1 MRNEH
6 REIDIESLMSA
17 VESLSNEEKILLEA
31 KEIEREFIIKLI
43 NVRKE
48 KGITQKELAKK
59 TGLTLQVISTIEQ
72 CGRRPT
78 LTNLIRY
85 LIGLDLDINKIFNDI
100 GYGKC
105 DPEQWYGR

>member
-6 REIDIESLMSA
+6 REIDIESLMRA
-17 VESLSNEEKILLEA
+17 VESLSNEEKILLDA
-31 KEIEREFIIKLI
+31 KEVEREFIIKLI
-43 NVRKE
+43 SVRKD

-59 TGLTLQVISTIEQ
+59 TGLTQQVISTIEQ

-85 LIGLDLDINKIFNDI
+85 LIGLDLDINKIFNLSI
-100 GYGKC
+100 
-105 DPEQWYGR
+105 

>member
-59 TGLTLQVISTIEQ
+59 TGLTQQVISTIEQ

-85 LIGLDLDINKIFNDI
+85 LIGLDLYINNIFNLTI
-100 GYGKC
+100 
-105 DPEQWYGR
+105 

>member
-6 REIDIESLMSA
+6 IEIDIESLMKA

-31 KEIEREFIIKLI
+31 KEIERAFIIKLI
-43 NVRKE
+43 SVRKE

-59 TGLTLQVISTIEQ
+59 TGLTQQVISTIEQ

-78 LTNLIRY
+78 LTNLIR
-85 LIGLDLDINKIFNDI
+85 
-100 GYGKC
+100 
-105 DPEQWYGR
+105 

>member
-6 REIDIESLMSA
+6 IEIDIESLMKA

-31 KEIEREFIIKLI
+31 KEIERAFIIKLI
-43 NVRKE
+43 SVRKE

-59 TGLTLQVISTIEQ
+59 TGLTQQVISTIEQ

-85 LIGLDLDINKIFNDI
+85 LMGLDLDINKNFNSTI
-100 GYGKC
+100 
-105 DPEQWYGR
+105 

>member
-6 REIDIESLMSA
+6 IEIDIESLMKA

-31 KEIEREFIIKLI
+31 KEIERAFIIKLI
-43 NVRKE
+43 SVRKE

-59 TGLTLQVISTIEQ
+59 TGLTQQVISTIEQ

-85 LIGLDLDINKIFNDI
+85 LMWLDLDINKIFN
-100 GYGKC
+100 
-105 DPEQWYGR
+105 

>member
-48 KGITQKELAKK
+48 KGITQKEVAKK
-59 TGLTLQVISTIEQ
+59 TGLTQQVISTIEQ

-85 LIGLDLDINKIFNDI
+85 LIGLDLDINKIFNLTI
-100 GYGKC
+100 
-105 DPEQWYGR
+105 

>member
-17 VESLSNEEKILLEA
+17 VELLSNEEKILLEA

-43 NVRKE
+43 SVRKD
-48 KGITQKELAKK
+48 KGITQKELARK
-59 TGLTLQVISTIEQ
+59 TGLTQQVISTIEQ

-85 LIGLDLDINKIFNDI
+85 LIGLDLDINKIFNLSI
-100 GYGKC
+100 
-105 DPEQWYGR
+105 

>member
-6 REIDIESLMSA
+6 IEIDIESLMKA

-31 KEIEREFIIKLI
+31 KEIERAFIIKLI
-43 NVRKE
+43 SVRKE
-48 KGITQKELAKK
+48 KGITQQELAKK
-59 TGLTLQVISTIEQ
+59 TGLTQQVISTIEQ

-85 LIGLDLDINKIFNDI
+85 LMGLDLDINKIFNSTI
-100 GYGKC
+100 
-105 DPEQWYGR
+105 

>member
-17 VESLSNEEKILLEA
+17 AESLSNEEKILLEA

-59 TGLTLQVISTIEQ
+59 TGLTQQVISTIEQ

-85 LIGLDLDINKIFNDI
+85 LIGLDLDINKIFNLTI
-100 GYGKC
+100 
-105 DPEQWYGR
+105 

>member
-1 MRNEH
+1 MSNEH

-17 VESLSNEEKILLEA
+17 VDSLSNEEKILLEA

-43 NVRKE
+43 SVRRD

-59 TGLTLQVISTIEQ
+59 TGLTQQVISTIEQ

-85 LIGLDLDINKIFNDI
+85 LMGLDLDINKIFNLSI
-100 GYGKC
+100 
-105 DPEQWYGR
+105 

>member
-6 REIDIESLMSA
+6 IEIDIESLMKA

-59 TGLTLQVISTIEQ
+59 TGLTQQVISTIEQ

-85 LIGLDLDINKIFNDI
+85 LIGLDLDINKIFNLTI
-100 GYGKC
+100 
-105 DPEQWYGR
+105 

>member
-6 REIDIESLMSA
+6 IEIDIESLMKA

-31 KEIEREFIIKLI
+31 KEIERAFIIKLI
-43 NVRKE
+43 SVRKE

-59 TGLTLQVISTIEQ
+59 TGLTQQVISTIEQ
-72 CGRRPT
+72 CGRRTT

-85 LIGLDLDINKIFNDI
+85 LMGLDLDINKIFNSTI
-100 GYGKC
+100 
-105 DPEQWYGR
+105 

>member
-6 REIDIESLMSA
+6 IEIDIESLMKA

-31 KEIEREFIIKLI
+31 KEIERAFIIKLI
-43 NVRKE
+43 SVRKE
-48 KGITQKELAKK
+48 KGITQKALAKK
-59 TGLTLQVISTIEQ
+59 TGLTQQVISTIEQ

-85 LIGLDLDINKIFNDI
+85 LMGLDLDINKIFNSTI
-100 GYGKC
+100 
-105 DPEQWYGR
+105 

>member
-6 REIDIESLMSA
+6 IEIDIESLMKA

-31 KEIEREFIIKLI
+31 KEIERAFIIKLI
-43 NVRKE
+43 SVRKE

-59 TGLTLQVISTIEQ
+59 TGLTQQVISTIEQ

-85 LIGLDLDINKIFNDI
+85 LMGLDLDIYKIFNSTI
-100 GYGKC
+100 
-105 DPEQWYGR
+105 

>member
-6 REIDIESLMSA
+6 IEIDIESLMKA

-31 KEIEREFIIKLI
+31 KEIERAFIIKLI
-43 NVRKE
+43 SVRKE

-59 TGLTLQVISTIEQ
+59 TGLTQQVISTIEQ

-85 LIGLDLDINKIFNDI
+85 LMD
-100 GYGKC
+100 
-105 DPEQWYGR
+105 

>member
-6 REIDIESLMSA
+6 IEIDIESLMKA

-31 KEIEREFIIKLI
+31 KEIERAFIIKLI
-43 NVRKE
+43 SVRKE

-59 TGLTLQVISTIEQ
+59 TGLTQQVISTIEQ

-85 LIGLDLDINKIFNDI
+85 LKGLDLDINKIFNSTI
-100 GYGKC
+100 
-105 DPEQWYGR
+105 

>member
-59 TGLTLQVISTIEQ
+59 TGLTQQVISTIEQ

-85 LIGLDLDINKIFNDI
+85 LKGLDLDINKIFNLTI
-100 GYGKC
+100 
-105 DPEQWYGR
+105 

>member
-59 TGLTLQVISTIEQ
+59 TGLTQQVISTIEQ

-85 LIGLDLDINKIFNDI
+85 LIGLDLDINKIFNSTI
-100 GYGKC
+100 
-105 DPEQWYGR
+105 

>member
-59 TGLTLQVISTIEQ
+59 TGLTQQVISIIEQ

-85 LIGLDLDINKIFNDI
+85 LIGLDLDINKIFNLTI
-100 GYGKC
+100 
-105 DPEQWYGR
+105 

>member
-17 VESLSNEEKILLEA
+17 VESLSNEEKTLLEA
-31 KEIEREFIIKLI
+31 KEVEREFIIKLI
-43 NVRKE
+43 SVRKD

-59 TGLTLQVISTIEQ
+59 TGLTQQVISTIEQ

-85 LIGLDLDINKIFNDI
+85 LMGLDLDINKIFKLSI
-100 GYGKC
+100 
-105 DPEQWYGR
+105 

>member
-59 TGLTLQVISTIEQ
+59 TGLTQQVISTIEQ

-85 LIGLDLDINKIFNDI
+85 LIGLDVDINKIFNLTI
-100 GYGKC
+100 
-105 DPEQWYGR
+105 

>member
-6 REIDIESLMSA
+6 IEIDIESLMKA

-31 KEIEREFIIKLI
+31 KEIERAFIIKLI
-43 NVRKE
+43 SVRKE

-59 TGLTLQVISTIEQ
+59 TGLTQQVISTIEQ

-85 LIGLDLDINKIFNDI
+85 LLGLGVNINNLISI
-100 GYGKC
+100 
-105 DPEQWYGR
+105 Q

>member
-6 REIDIESLMSA
+6 IEIDIESLMKA

-31 KEIEREFIIKLI
+31 KEIERAFIIKLI
-43 NVRKE
+43 SVRKE
-48 KGITQKELAKK
+48 KGITQKELDKK
-59 TGLTLQVISTIEQ
+59 TGLTQQVISTIEQ

-85 LIGLDLDINKIFNDI
+85 LMGLDLDINKIFNSTI
-100 GYGKC
+100 
-105 DPEQWYGR
+105 

>member
-48 KGITQKELAKK
+48 KGITQKELDKK
-59 TGLTLQVISTIEQ
+59 TGLTQQVISTIEQ

-85 LIGLDLDINKIFNDI
+85 LIGLDLDINKIFNLTI
-100 GYGKC
+100 
-105 DPEQWYGR
+105 

>member
-6 REIDIESLMSA
+6 IEIDIESLMSA

-59 TGLTLQVISTIEQ
+59 TGLTQQVISTIEQ

-85 LIGLDLDINKIFNDI
+85 LMGLDLDINKIFNSTI
-100 GYGKC
+100 
-105 DPEQWYGR
+105 

>member
-6 REIDIESLMSA
+6 IEIDIESLMKA

-31 KEIEREFIIKLI
+31 KEIERAFIIKLI
-43 NVRKE
+43 SVRNE

-59 TGLTLQVISTIEQ
+59 TGLTQQVISTIEQ

-85 LIGLDLDINKIFNDI
+85 LMGLDLDINKIFNSTI
-100 GYGKC
+100 
-105 DPEQWYGR
+105 